1 MKKRHV
7 VPVLGLIGSTVFSA
21 VLVIYFLAALI
32 ARWTDILE
40 STVTWTALALLFL
53 LNSCRLC
60 LILQDRDVATNY
72 IKSRLKNDPDSEM
85 DDD

>member
-7 VPVLGLIGSTVFSA
+7 VPILGLIGSTALSA

-32 ARWTDILE
+32 ARWTDIRE
-40 STVTWTALALLFL
+40 STAAWTALALLFV

-60 LILQDRDVATNY
+60 LILNDRDLATNY
-72 IKSRLKNDPDSEM
+72 VNSRWKNDPDSEIA
-85 DDD
+85 DD